1 MLLAR
6 AAAPFLL
13 ALLPFAAACAPDTGA
28 TELDDTEQADAA
40 LGEATLT
47 FGADWSE
54 NVSGVLVEGGKLTIA
69 YDDARLASCRGTQ
82 GNVPQYAITAHYR
95 LGGEEGSVVVAGLT
109 NGQSPTI
116 ELDGSGELELWFEA
130 TNKWGCHAWDSD
142 LGQNYR
148 FNVLETASKPNWIGN
163 AASVVSRQTCGD
175 GDPCDG
181 SRVPLENGVRFD
193 TWARQ
198 RAAITGIY
206 FDAWE
211 PGVTDFDNADLWK
224 QLDVQ
229 AHARWA
235 GQSSFT
241 TSYVSFFRRNGNDAR
256 YALSLRE
263 LDPFHGYTIA
273 DPGNCPEG
281 SLEKSPD
288 GSYVRTHVELYF
300 TVNGKELRPAPG
312 KTYRVDFEDYAAP
325 YAICVD

>member
-1 MLLAR
+1 MLDAR
-6 AAAPFLL
+6 ALL
-13 ALLPFAAACAPDTGA
+13 PLLFALPFAAACAPEQGTA
-28 TELDDTEQADAA
+28 ALDDTEQTDAA
-40 LGEATLT
+40 LGEATVT

-69 YDDARLASCRGTQ
+69 YDDTRLASCRGTQ
-82 GNVPQYAITAHYR
+82 GGVPQYAVTAHYR

-109 NGQSPTI
+109 NGQSPTV
-116 ELDGSGELELWFEA
+116 ELEGSGELELWFEA

-163 AASVVSRQTCGD
+163 AASVVSRTTCD
-175 GDPCDG
+175 GGPCDG
-181 SRVPLENGVRFD
+181 SRSPLENGVHFD

-198 RAAITGIY
+198 RAAITSIY

-211 PGVTDFDNADLWK
+211 PGVTDFDNHDLWK

-235 GQSSFT
+235 GQTSFT
-241 TSYVSFFRRNGNDAR
+241 TTYVDFFRNVGNDAR
-256 YALSLRE
+256 YELSLRE
-263 LDPFHGYTIA
+263 LDPFRGYAVT
-273 DPGNCPEG
+273 DPANCPEG
-281 SLEKSPD
+281 ALEKSPD
-288 GSYVRTHVELYF
+288 GSYVRTYVELYF

-312 KTYRVDFEDYAAP
+312 KTYRVDFEDYASP
-325 YAICVD
+325 YAICLDE